1 MPDRVI
7 RPPARRPNGRP
18 LGVALLRLWRAQY
31 REILRL
37 ARWGVHVRLGHWDE
51 RLARLLMPHALRYF
65 SHGYSSV
72 NVPDDLSKNV
82 LGNIA
87 GAIRQGFDSAVAAVR
102 EFVARLANALNEVTA
117 RRANLVIGNA
127 PPGQADPAAL
137 HSAVVDPKRAARI
150 ADNEAFRITVYGEY
164 SAVRDESGPESYKVW
179 EAQPGCC
186 RVCAGLDGQR
196 QPVDAPFTYREVRIY
211 HPPAHASCKCQVR
224 FHV

>member
-65 SHGYSSV
+65 SHGYASV
-72 NVPDDLSKNV
+72 NVPDDLAKNV

-87 GAIRQGFDSAVAAVR
+87 GAIRRGFDSAVAAVR
-102 EFVARLANALNEVTA
+102 EFVGRLANAINEVTA
-117 RRANLVIGNA
+117 RRANLVIGHA
-127 PPGQADPAAL
+127 
-137 HSAVVDPKRAARI
+137 AVVDPKRAARI
-150 ADNEAFRITVYGEY
+150 ADNESFRTTVYGEY
-164 SAVRDESGPESYKVW
+164 AAVRDESGPEAYKVW

-196 QPVDAPFTYREVRIY
+196 QPVDEPFTYREVRIY
-211 HPPAHASCKCQVR
+211 HPPAHVSCRCEVTY
-224 FHV
+224 HV